1 MDQEGIF
8 KTTAFGG
15 FDKKSVLSYIDNL
28 TEKHHAL
35 EEELRNQI
43 AEYSKAQDS
52 QVEYIE
58 KLEAQLADAEKKLE
72 AVAGQ
77 LEQERAMAPQTTGQF
92 DELTQQNRELEQ
104 KLEDAEQERLKLA
117 SKYILQAREAI
128 RDDDKK
134 KAVKFYEKALDIYKE
149 LDIWDERTEEV
160 YDALDELENGEG

>member
-104 KLEDAEQERLKLA
+104 KLEDAEQ
-117 SKYILQAREAI
+117 
-128 RDDDKK
+128 
-134 KAVKFYEKALDIYKE
+134 
-149 LDIWDERTEEV
+149 
-160 YDALDELENGEG
+160 